1 MTSSIMRRSE
11 KLVSLDDQFEEL
23 FLGKYDDDKVGDLQ
37 HENLDDNEIELDS
50 ALLANAI
57 QTDYAQ
63 FVPEQQVWLEFITA
77 CRWTFR
83 V

>member
-11 KLVSLDDQFEEL
+11 KLVNLDDQFEEM
-23 FLGKYDDDKVGDLQ
+23 FLGKYDDDRVGDLQ
-37 HENLDDNEIELDS
+37 HENLDDNEVELDS

-63 FVPEQQVWLEFITA
+63 FVPGHQVLT
-77 CRWTFR
+77 
-83 V
+83 